1 MANYIS
7 KIKLGGTSE
16 TQYQIK
22 DSEAVH
28 SSDFTQKGAILYGTD
43 SGSFTQLI
51 PVSNTGMVL
60 GLSNGIPAWVNAA
73 SASGIGDGALK
84 LQLNDET
91 EVALFTANST
101 SNKTLRFA
109 TGTTDGTFDIYIGDT
124 KVGSVPI
131 FFQSGSAA
139 KVTVSSLN
147 STAQGYANTALNSAK
162 SYTDTKISGLG
173 AILNFKGTKT
183 SESDIKE
190 LTSAKVG
197 DVWINTADN
206 SEWVCTTTISAATPS
221 AWEKLG
227 PTINLSGYVLKG
239 DLGTLAEKDN
249 VNVTVKYDKANAT
262 SGSTTPSAT
271 ATISSADLQ
280 SGETGN
286 YTPKGTVSVNVS
298 VNPSTASYT
307 VLNGSPTLPSMNGSN
322 SSWEFDVADEIL
334 TISGGNSNL
343 TFNAGSIPI
352 QNKTVVTG
360 ITSATGTGTFT
371 GTATKL
377 SASLSGLAHTHSISH
392 TETAAKTTVSYS

>member
-7 KIKLGGTSE
+7 KIKLGGASG
-16 TQYQIK
+16 TQYQVK

-28 SSDFTQKGAILYGTD
+28 SSDFTQKGVILYGTD

-51 PVSNTGMVL
+51 PVSNSGMVL
-60 GLSNGIPAWVNAA
+60 GLSDGIPAWVNAA

-101 SNKTLRFA
+101 SNKTLRFT
-109 TGTTDGTFDIYIGDT
+109 TGTTDGTFDIYIGTT

-173 AILNFKGTKT
+173 AILNFKGTKP
-183 SESDIKE
+183 SESAIKE
-190 LTSAKVG
+190 LISAKVG

-227 PTINLSGYVLKG
+227 PTIDLSGYVLKG

-298 VNPSTASYT
+298 VNPSTASCT

-322 SSWEFDVADEIL
+322 SSWEFAVDDEIL

-343 TFNAGSIPI
+343 TFNAGSIST
-352 QNKTVVTG
+352 QNKTLVTG

-392 TETAAKTTVSYS
+392 TETTAKTTVSYS

>member
-7 KIKLGGTSE
+7 KVKIGGASGA
-16 TQYQIK
+16 QYQIK

-28 SSDFTQKGAILYGTD
+28 SSDFTQKGVILYGTD

-73 SASGIGDGALK
+73 SITGVGNGALK

-109 TGTTDGTFDIYIGDT
+109 TGTTDGTFDVYIGTT

-183 SESDIKE
+183 SESAIKE

-206 SEWVCTTTISAATPS
+206 SEWVCTTTISVATPS

-227 PTINLSGYVLKG
+227 PTIDLSGYVLKG
-239 DLGTLAEKDN
+239 DLGTLAGKDN

-262 SGSTTPSAT
+262 SGSTTPNAT
-271 ATISSADLQ
+271 VAIASADPQ
-280 SGETGN
+280 NGETGN
-286 YTPKGTVSVNVS
+286 YTPKGTVSVDVS
-298 VNPSTASYT
+298 VTPKKNQHL
-307 VLNGSPTLPSMNGSN
+307 VLARAPIAPSMRGSN

-343 TFNAGSIPI
+343 TFDAGAIPT
-352 QNKTVVTG
+352 KPETVVTD

-392 TETAAKTTVSYS
+392 TETTAKTTVSYN